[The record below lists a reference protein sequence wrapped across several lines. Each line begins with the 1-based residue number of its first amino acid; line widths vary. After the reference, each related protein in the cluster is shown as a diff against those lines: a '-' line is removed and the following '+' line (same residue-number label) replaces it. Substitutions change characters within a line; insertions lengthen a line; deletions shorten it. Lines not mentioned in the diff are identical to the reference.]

1 MAKIAV
7 DAVVFRDD
15 LYPRVESSATTVQKY
30 AEDLSVLPAIEVN
43 QKNELIDGRHRFLA
57 HKKREAKEI
66 EVIVTETRDD
76 DHLLE
81 LAIERNA
88 KFGYQLSTSDKQT
101 MARRIYRNAPVE
113 ERGAKKQRLAELLSM
128 SYATINTWLGRIDK
142 DTKEERDAAVQ
153 NLFLQCFTQPE
164 IAEAVGMPQ
173 ASVNGLLSEIQEFKI
188 PIIPGQYGELLTDK
202 TGKALKAAEDERQ
215 EKIIAANREQAE
227 HAAGFDPPIY
237 NIWKQQTKSEG
248 SSHFGNSEVRWVD
261 NLLYLYTK
269 PFDVV
274 VDPFGGGGSTL
285 DICRQRF
292 RRCWI
297 SDRKPI
303 EERAKEIRQLEV
315 SGDSLPPLAK
325 RWSEVKFVYLDP
337 PYWKQAEGQYSDD
350 PSDLG
355 NMSLED
361 FNQSLAG
368 VINGFA
374 KKVKDAH
381 IALIIQPTQWKSPN
395 REFTD
400 HIGDMLRAVKL
411 PVAMRYSVPYES
423 QQCTPQM
430 VDWAK
435 DNKQTLVLTREI
447 VVWRVA

>member
-1 MAKIAV
+1 
-7 DAVVFRDD
+7 
-15 LYPRVESSATTVQKY
+15 
-30 AEDLSVLPAIEVN
+30 
-43 QKNELIDGRHRFLA
+43 
-57 HKKREAKEI
+57 
-66 EVIVTETRDD
+66 
-76 DHLLE
+76 
-81 LAIERNA
+81 
-88 KFGYQLSTSDKQT
+88 
-101 MARRIYRNAPVE
+101 
-113 ERGAKKQRLAELLSM
+113 
-128 SYATINTWLGRIDK
+128 
-142 DTKEERDAAVQ
+142 
-153 NLFLQCFTQPE
+153 
-164 IAEAVGMPQ
+164 MPQ